1 MALTMSQSAD
11 QSFRGFREISKRQDG
26 RCFPQILHY
35 VDPLIRPEG
44 RAIETAPACSH
55 ASSRAFMRPDDAKTD
70 FALILQGMPQPYL
83 VLDAELAIVGASD
96 AYLALTDRVREDI
109 VGKSILVAFPENPDA
124 AGTVEQGPLEI
135 SLRHALATRQ
145 PHEMAAI
152 QYDIPQPGGGFVQ
165 KFWTPIHTPVVGASG
180 EVAYIIQNPMDVTA
194 SVLKAREDDA
204 RLRVAMHAADL
215 ASWEYE
221 PETDIWRRSPAVD
234 ELFGFAAGEGGPL
247 ASTFFA
253 RMHPDDLPPVQQKV
267 KSILESPDQTV
278 INFEYRVLLPSGDTR
293 HLTSR
298 GEVIRTST
306 GKVRMIGVI
315 MDVSAD
321 RAREAALSS
330 SVRTQGELLEQK
342 DALLAEVNHRVKNSL
357 QLVVST
363 LRLQA
368 RRIQDP
374 VTGEAFDKAI
384 SRVRAIISVHERLY
398 RTDNSLKVDM
408 AEHLAKLCLDLTGD
422 RASHHV
428 VVDVEPMELPT
439 ERAIPIS
446 VIVNELLMA
455 VLDDT
460 INNGRRLKVTLDKH
474 TDGTLTLAVTGNE
487 GVSGLSDLGAK
498 LVRSMAAQMDGE
510 FTDEPHE
517 GGYRAS
523 VNFPKAVN

>member
-1 MALTMSQSAD
+1 MQPKSSA
-11 QSFRGFREISKRQDG
+11 
-26 RCFPQILHY
+26 
-35 VDPLIRPEG
+35 
-44 RAIETAPACSH
+44 
-55 ASSRAFMRPDDAKTD
+55 TD

-83 VLDAELAIVGASD
+83 VLDSELVIVGASD

-109 VGKSILVAFPENPDA
+109 VGKSILLAFPENPEA

-135 SLRHALATRQ
+135 SLRHALATRK

-180 EVAYIIQNPMDVTA
+180 EVEYIIQNPMDVTE
-194 SVLKAREDDA
+194 SVLKSREDDA

-221 PETDIWRRSPAVD
+221 PETDIWRRSHTVD
-234 ELFGFAAGEGGPL
+234 KLFGFAPGAGGPV
-247 ASTFFA
+247 ASSFFA
-253 RMHPDDLPPVQQKV
+253 RMHPDDLPAVQRRV

-278 INFEYRVLLPSGDTR
+278 VNFEYRVLLPSGETR

-298 GEVIRTST
+298 GEVLRTSA

-315 MDVSAD
+315 MDVTSD
-321 RAREAALSS
+321 RAREAALNS
-330 SVRTQGELLEQK
+330 SVQAQGELLEQK

-368 RRIQDP
+368 RRIQDTA
-374 VTGEAFDKAI
+374 TGDAFEKAI

-398 RTDNSLKVDM
+398 RTDNSLQVDM

-422 RASHHV
+422 RASSHV
-428 VVDVEPMELPT
+428 TLEVEHMELPT

-460 INNGRRLKVTLDKH
+460 INNGRRLTLSLKEGPP
-474 TDGTLTLAVTGNE
+474 GTLTLAVVGNE
-487 GVSGLSDLGAK
+487 GVSGLSDLGGK
-498 LVRSMAAQMDGE
+498 LVRTMAAQMEGE
-510 FTDEPHE
+510 FTDQPHGE
-517 GGYRAS
+517 GYRAS
-523 VNFPKAVN
+523 VSFPKAVN